1 MIFLN
6 YQHLRYF
13 QAVAQEGSIAR
24 ASEKLNL
31 GPPAISIQI
40 KQLEDQL
47 GHVLFERRNRSLVLT
62 QAGQVTLEYANQIFS
77 LGDELKGVLQAG
89 SFDRKV
95 HLEIGVLDSIPK
107 TVIQRLTDSAR
118 AWGPCTVK
126 VLEGTGDFLFREL
139 LAHRIDLAIADY
151 QPDVSDMRRFV
162 IRSLGRHALSVFGT
176 RKFKKLSKGF
186 PDSLQSQPF
195 LLPTLHSKRRHD
207 LDHFFQINQLNVEVV
222 METQDTS
229 VQKLMATRGLGLV
242 ALPDFAGQP
251 LVQEKKLM
259 RLGTLEGVFEEIF
272 LVSSPRTI
280 GNPVADFLVKDFS
293 LKGLDSKF
301 SKDSKTGSSVQ
312 SHW

>member
-47 GHVLFERRNRSLVLT
+47 GHQLFERRNRSLVLT
-62 QAGQVTLEYANQIFS
+62 QAGQVTLEYANQIFN
-77 LGDELKGVLQAG
+77 LGDELKEVLQG
-89 SFDRKV
+89 SSFVRKV
-95 HLEIGVLDSIPK
+95 HLQIGVLDSIPK
-107 TVIQRLTDSAR
+107 TVIQHLTDSAR
-118 AWGPCTVK
+118 EWGPCAVT
-126 VLEGTGDFLFREL
+126 VLEGTGDFLYREL
-139 LAHRIDLAIADY
+139 LSHRIDLVVADY
-151 QPDVSDMRRFV
+151 QPDVGDMRRFV

-176 RKFKKLSKGF
+176 KKFKGISKNF
-186 PDSLQSQPF
+186 PESLQSQPF

-207 LDHFFQINQLNVEVV
+207 LDHFFQVNQLNVEVV

-242 ALPDFAGQP
+242 AIPDFAGQS
-251 LVQEKKLM
+251 LVREKKLV

-280 GNPVADFLVKDFS
+280 VNPVSDFLIEEFD
-293 LKGLDSKF
+293 LGMLDA
-301 SKDSKTGSSVQ
+301 SSNKNSRKVSPGE

>member
-13 QAVAQEGSIAR
+13 QAVAQEGSIAK

-40 KQLEDQL
+40 KLLEDQL
-47 GHVLFERRNRSLVLT
+47 GHALFERRNRSLVLT

-77 LGDELKGVLQAG
+77 MGEELKEVLQAG
-89 SFDRKV
+89 SFARKV

-107 TVIQRLTDSAR
+107 TVTQHLTDSAR
-118 AWGPCTVK
+118 SWGPCTVT
-126 VLEGTGDFLFREL
+126 VLEGTGDFLYREL
-139 LAHRIDLAIADY
+139 LSYRIDLVVADY
-151 QPDVSDMRRFV
+151 QPDVGDMRRFV
-162 IRSLGRHALSVFGT
+162 IRSLGRHALSIFGS
-176 RKFKKLSKGF
+176 REYKKLSKNF
-186 PDSLQSQPF
+186 PDSLRSQPF
-195 LLPTLHSKRRHD
+195 LLPTMHSKRRHD
-207 LDHFFQINQLNVEVV
+207 LDHFFKINQLNVEVV
-222 METQDTS
+222 METQDIS

-251 LVQEKKLM
+251 LVQEKKLV
-259 RLGTLEGVFEEIF
+259 RLGTLEGVFEEFF

-280 GNPVADFLVKDFS
+280 TNPVSDFLIKEFD
-293 LKGLDSKF
+293 LKVLNKNPN
-301 SKDSKTGSSVQ
+301 KTSRKASSVE

>member
-13 QAVAQEGSIAR
+13 QVVAQEGSIAR

-47 GHVLFERRNRSLVLT
+47 GHALFERRNRGLVLT

-77 LGDELKGVLQAG
+77 LGDELKEVLQAG
-89 SFDRKV
+89 SFARKV
-95 HLEIGVLDSIPK
+95 HLQLGVLDSIPK
-107 TVIQRLTDSAR
+107 TVIRYLTDSAR
-118 AWGPCTVK
+118 AWGPCTVT
-126 VLEGTGDFLFREL
+126 VLEGTGDFLYREL
-139 LAHRIDLAIADY
+139 LSHRIDLVVADY
-151 QPDVSDMRRFV
+151 QPDVGDMRRFV
-162 IRSLGRHALSVFGT
+162 IRSLGRHPLSVFGT
-176 RKFKKLSKGF
+176 RKFKGLAKNF
-186 PDSLQSQPF
+186 PESLQGQPF

-242 ALPDFAGQP
+242 SIPDFAGQA
-251 LVQEKKLM
+251 LVQEKKLLK
-259 RLGTLEGVFEEIF
+259 LGTLEGVFEEIF

-280 GNPVADFLVKDFS
+280 ANPVSDFLIKEFD
-293 LKGLDSKF
+293 LGILDENTN
-301 SKDSKTGSSVQ
+301 KTSRKASPTE